1 MKSLKTYTK
10 DFKIQVCK
18 LILNKNKPVPQL
30 AKAVNVPSHTIY
42 RWIKEYQDYG
52 EDAFVGCGYL
62 RSPEA
67 KLKQLQKTNEKL
79 FRLTRH
85 YNTIGLCRMER
96 CRRKHSKRNIK
107 GFCEV
112 HREIER

>member
-18 LILNKNKPVPQL
+18 LVLNKNKPVPQL
-30 AKAVNVPSHTIY
+30 AKAINVPSHTIY

-79 FRLTRH
+79 M
-85 YNTIGLCRMER
+85 MENDIL
-96 CRRKHSKRNIK
+96 KKAAAYFATVPKKRSSSLKAI
-107 GFCEV
+107 
-112 HREIER
+112 

>member
-79 FRLTRH
+79 K
-85 YNTIGLCRMER
+85 MENDIF
-96 CRRKHSKRNIK
+96 KKAAAYFATVPKKRSSSLKAI
-107 GFCEV
+107 
-112 HREIER
+112 

>member
-1 MKSLKTYTK
+1 MRSQKKYTK

-18 LILNKNKPVPQL
+18 LVLDKNKPVPQL

-52 EDAFVGCGYL
+52 EEAFVGSGYL

-79 FRLTRH
+79 K
-85 YNTIGLCRMER
+85 MENDIL
-96 CRRKHSKRNIK
+96 KKAAAYFATVPKKRSSSPKAI
-107 GFCEV
+107 
-112 HREIER
+112 

>member
-79 FRLTRH
+79 M
-85 YNTIGLCRMER
+85 MENDIL
-96 CRRKHSKRNIK
+96 KKAAAYFATVPKKRSSSLKAI
-107 GFCEV
+107 
-112 HREIER
+112 

>member
-1 MKSLKTYTK
+1 MKRLKTYTK

-18 LILNKNKPVPQL
+18 LVLNKNKPVPQL
-30 AKAVNVPSHTIY
+30 AKAINVPSHTIY

-79 FRLTRH
+79 M
-85 YNTIGLCRMER
+85 MENDIL
-96 CRRKHSKRNIK
+96 KKAAAYFATVPKKRSSSLKAI
-107 GFCEV
+107 
-112 HREIER
+112 

>member
-67 KLKQLQKTNEKL
+67 KLKQLLKTNEKL
-79 FRLTRH
+79 M
-85 YNTIGLCRMER
+85 MENDIL
-96 CRRKHSKRNIK
+96 KKAAAYFATVPKKRSSSLKAI
-107 GFCEV
+107 
-112 HREIER
+112 

>member
-10 DFKIQVCK
+10 DFKVQVCK
-18 LILNKNKPVPQL
+18 LVLDKNKPVPQL

-52 EDAFVGCGYL
+52 EGCGYL

-79 FRLTRH
+79 K
-85 YNTIGLCRMER
+85 MENDIL
-96 CRRKHSKRNIK
+96 KKAAAYFATVPKKRSSSPKAI
-107 GFCEV
+107 
-112 HREIER
+112 

>member
-1 MKSLKTYTK
+1 MKRLKTYTK

-79 FRLTRH
+79 M
-85 YNTIGLCRMER
+85 MENDIL
-96 CRRKHSKRNIK
+96 KKAAAYFATVPKKRSSSLKAI
-107 GFCEV
+107 
-112 HREIER
+112 

>member
-42 RWIKEYQDYG
+42 RWIKEYKDYG

-79 FRLTRH
+79 M
-85 YNTIGLCRMER
+85 MENDIL
-96 CRRKHSKRNIK
+96 KKAAAYFATVPKKRSSSLKAI
-107 GFCEV
+107 
-112 HREIER
+112 

>member
-1 MKSLKTYTK
+1 MKRLKTYTK

-79 FRLTRH
+79 K
-85 YNTIGLCRMER
+85 MENDIL
-96 CRRKHSKRNIK
+96 KKAAAYFATVPKKRSSSLKAI
-107 GFCEV
+107 
-112 HREIER
+112 

>member
-1 MKSLKTYTK
+1 MKSLKMYTR

-18 LILNKNKPVPQL
+18 LVLDKNKPVPQL

-52 EDAFVGCGYL
+52 EEAFVGSGYL
-62 RSPEA
+62 RSTEA

-79 FRLTRH
+79 K
-85 YNTIGLCRMER
+85 MENDIL
-96 CRRKHSKRNIK
+96 KKAAAYFATVPKKRSSSPKAI
-107 GFCEV
+107 
-112 HREIER
+112 